1 MTKTNSNTPLKM
13 PPSTTTNS
21 HLLQVPPAKKPTG
34 AAAKRAAKAGKKN
47 SSDAS
52 EIQSQ
57 GTSAISKKRGRKREK
72 WEKYVSEAKQKID
85 FYKGKLATAKRDKVD
100 VKLR

>member
-1 MTKTNSNTPLKM
+1 M
-13 PPSTTTNS
+13 PA
-21 HLLQVPPAKKPTG
+21 AKKPTG
-34 AAAKRAAKAGKKN
+34 AAAKRAAKGKN
-47 SSDAS
+47 SSDVS

-85 FYKGKLATAKRDKVD
+85 LYKSKLATAKRDKVD

>member
-1 MTKTNSNTPLKM
+1 M
-13 PPSTTTNS
+13 
-21 HLLQVPPAKKPTG
+21 LQVPPTKKPTG
-34 AAAKRAAKAGKKN
+34 AAAKRAAKGSKKN
-47 SSDAS
+47 SSDVS

-57 GTSAISKKRGRKREK
+57 ASGAVSKKRGRKREK
-72 WEKYVSEAKQKID
+72 WEKYVSEAKNKID